1 MNIKNKLYKTICFI
15 AIIIVTFS
23 TASYVLATSKSE
35 LNSEIDEINKLQ
47 QQKEKEKKQVT
58 NEKSAMLT
66 QVESLVT
73 QISNYESEIDNL
85 EAQIKSLEKEI
96 STTQEKLN
104 IEEENFKKQEQD
116 MQLRLIAI
124 YEMGETSVLDMILSS
139 KGIVDLVSN
148 YYLASELANY
158 DAELLDGIER
168 KKNEISEMKKSLEN
182 NKNQIELNKKNK
194 EQTSKALYDAKQV
207 KAARAAELTETE
219 KQIQADLEQFE
230 KDKRQIEIELAQIA
244 AKEAEKNGGSYTT
257 IKPSASGYIRPVN
270 GYSITTGIY
279 YSNGSYHGGIDYS
292 GWGIGGKP
300 ILAVKSGTVVT
311 SDALKYANGR
321 YRSYGEYVIINHHD
335 GTMTLYAHGQPGS
348 RKVVKGQTVSQGQ
361 VIMNVGTT
369 GNSTGNHLH
378 FEVRVNGR
386 RVDPRPYL
394 P

>member
-1 MNIKNKLYKTICFI
+1 MDIKNILCKIICFI
-15 AIIIVTFS
+15 SIIILICSMAGQVF
-23 TASYVLATSKSE
+23 ATSKSE

-47 QQKEKEKKQVT
+47 QQKEEEKKQVS

-66 QVESLVT
+66 QVESLIT

-85 EAQIKSLEKEI
+85 ESQIKTLEGEI
-96 STTQEKLN
+96 TTTQEKLSV
-104 IEEENFKKQEQD
+104 EEENFKKQEQD
-116 MQLRLIAI
+116 MQSRLIAI

-158 DAELLDGIER
+158 DAELLDEIER
-168 KKNEISEMKKSLEN
+168 KKNEIQVMKESLEN
-182 NKNQIELNKKNK
+182 KKNQIEINKKNK

-207 KAARAAELTETE
+207 KSARAAELSEEE

-230 KDKRQIEIELAQIA
+230 KDKREIQAKLAKLA
-244 AKEAEKNGGSYTT
+244 AQEAEKNGGNYNV
-257 IKPSASGYIRPVN
+257 KPSASGYIKPVN

-279 YSNGSYHGGIDYS
+279 YSNGSYHGGVDYS
-292 GWGIGGKP
+292 GSGIGGKP

-311 SDALKYANGR
+311 SDALKYPNGR
-321 YRSYGEYVIINHHD
+321 YRSYGEYIIINHHD

-348 RKVVKGQTVSQGQ
+348 RKVVEGQKVSQGQ